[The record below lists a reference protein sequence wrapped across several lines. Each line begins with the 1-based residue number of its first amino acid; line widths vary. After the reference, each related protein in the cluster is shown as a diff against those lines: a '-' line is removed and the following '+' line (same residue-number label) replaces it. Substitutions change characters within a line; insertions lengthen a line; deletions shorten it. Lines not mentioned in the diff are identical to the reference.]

1 MNMRRIKA
9 IAGIMLAAGI
19 VLPTSSAVALSVTG
33 GGVTATS
40 PWDGDSGRISVY
52 DGSDDGDPGKAE
64 YYRQDS
70 AGTLR
75 TLWNQSGYKTRAT
88 SAGGSKIIKF
98 KACDDNDWASDDC
111 SGWVA
116 P

>member
-1 MNMRRIKA
+1 MRRFKT
-9 IAGIMLAAGI
+9 IAAVMLAAGI
-19 VLPTSSAVALSVTG
+19 AVPTSSAMALSVTG

-40 PWDGDSGRISVY
+40 PWNGDSGVISVY

-64 YYRQDS
+64 YYRQAS

-75 TLWNQSGYKTRAT
+75 TLWNQSGYGTRVISAT
-88 SAGGSKIIKF
+88 GSKVIKF
-98 KACDDNDWASDDC
+98 RACDDNDWATDDC
-111 SGWVA
+111 SKWVA

>member
-1 MNMRRIKA
+1 MRRITAVAGLVLA
-9 IAGIMLAAGI
+9 IGIA
-19 VLPTSSAVALSVTG
+19 VPTTSAMALSVKG

-40 PWDGDSGRISVY
+40 PWNNNDGLISVY

-75 TLWNQSGYKTRAT
+75 TLWNQSGYNTRVI
-88 SAGGSKIIKF
+88 SGGGSKVIKF
-98 KACDDNDWASDDC
+98 KACDDNDWAEDDC

>member
-1 MNMRRIKA
+1 MRRIKA
-9 IAGIMLAAGI
+9 IAGIALAIGI
-19 VLPTSSAVALSVTG
+19 AVPTTSAMAVSATG

-40 PWDGDSGRISVY
+40 PWNSDSGLISVY
-52 DGSDDGDPGKAE
+52 DGSNDGDPGKAL

-70 AGTLR
+70 AGTER
-75 TLWNQSGYKTRAT
+75 TLWNHSGYRTRVI
-88 SAGGSKIIKF
+88 SGDGSKVIKF
-98 KACDDNDWASDDC
+98 KACDENNWEEDDC

>member
-1 MNMRRIKA
+1 MRRVKA
-9 IAGIMLAAGI
+9 IAGIILAVGI
-19 VLPTSSAVALSVTG
+19 ALPTSSAMAASAKG
-33 GGVTATS
+33 GGVTATT
-40 PWDGDSGRISVY
+40 PWEKDSGKISVY
-52 DGSDDGDPGKAE
+52 DDSDDGDSGKAE
-64 YYRQDS
+64 YYRQTS

-75 TLWNQSGYKTRAT
+75 TLWNHSGYKTRAE
-88 SAGGSKIIKF
+88 SASGSKIIKF